1 MENIITSKDNPVIKL
16 YQKLS
21 SSKKERVQYG
31 LFVLEGLRITE
42 DAIREESGL
51 SHILI
56 TEQAY
61 EKYGEKLFQADL
73 RDTRVI
79 VISNELGNKIASTG
93 TPQGVFAICRIP
105 AQKQMTFAEN
115 GRYIVLFGLQDPGN
129 VGMMIRTADAL
140 GLDGV
145 ILSGS
150 CDLYSPKVIR
160 STMGSVFRVNIMIE
174 NDAEKL
180 FEMLHSSGVETSAAV
195 IDKDAVPVTD
205 LCFEGRQAVLIGNEG
220 NGLPREIS
228 NACTRRITIPMHG
241 NVNSLNAAMAAGILM
256 WELKK

>member
-1 MENIITSKDNPVIKL
+1 MENIITSKDNPIIKL

-61 EKYGEKLFQADL
+61 DKYGEKLFQADL

-105 AQKQMTFAEN
+105 AKKQTMHSDWTELYSRVAVIF
-115 GRYIVLFGLQDPGN
+115 
-129 VGMMIRTADAL
+129 TARRLSARQWDRF
-140 GLDGV
+140 
-145 ILSGS
+145 SGS
-150 CDLYSPKVIR
+150 I
-160 STMGSVFRVNIMIE
+160 
-174 NDAEKL
+174 
-180 FEMLHSSGVETSAAV
+180 
-195 IDKDAVPVTD
+195 
-205 LCFEGRQAVLIGNEG
+205 
-220 NGLPREIS
+220 
-228 NACTRRITIPMHG
+228 
-241 NVNSLNAAMAAGILM
+241 
-256 WELKK
+256 

>member
-1 MENIITSKDNPVIKL
+1 MENIITSKDNPIIKL

-61 EKYGEKLFQADL
+61 DKYGEKLFQADL

-105 AQKQMTFAEN
+105 AQK
-115 GRYIVLFGLQDPGN
+115 
-129 VGMMIRTADAL
+129 RTADISSFS
-140 GLDGV
+140 D
-145 ILSGS
+145 
-150 CDLYSPKVIR
+150 
-160 STMGSVFRVNIMIE
+160 FRIP
-174 NDAEKL
+174 
-180 FEMLHSSGVETSAAV
+180 EMSA
-195 IDKDAVPVTD
+195 
-205 LCFEGRQAVLIGNEG
+205 
-220 NGLPREIS
+220 
-228 NACTRRITIPMHG
+228 
-241 NVNSLNAAMAAGILM
+241 
-256 WELKK
+256 